1 MSKGV
6 FLLIVVTIFTGNSS
20 CKKYDNDENFM
31 HFERVKKR
39 LCQNWQL
46 YSWQGVDGVERFNSA
61 FPSEYNYSVRFSEFE
76 SRELKRLNKDWDGNF
91 QSTFHT
97 NVILRWV
104 LLDKKNVLK
113 SETLYESK
121 IVKLT
126 DTEFWLA
133 DGQDP
138 VNALNF
144 KLLKY
149 RKQ

>member
-1 MSKGV
+1 MKKV
-6 FLLIVVTIFTGNSS
+6 TFLFFVVIIFSGSFS
-20 CKKYDNDENFM
+20 CKKYENDENFM
-31 HFERVKKR
+31 HFQRVKKR

-76 SRELKRLNKDWDGNF
+76 SRELKRLNKEWDGNF
-91 QSTFHT
+91 QTTFG
-97 NVILRWV
+97 NSLRVKWV
-104 LLDKKNVLK
+104 LLDKKNILK

-138 VNALNF
+138 VTSLDF
-144 KLLKY
+144 KLIKY